1 MRRTRTAILLGCLLP
16 LAAGCAPE
24 KAADTPPPEPILEP
38 LFAELSAARTGID
51 FSNTLLEHPS
61 PQRTDLLNEY
71 FSNGAGVA
79 VGDVNGDGLEDLYF
93 SGNMSYGR
101 LYLNRGNLRFED
113 VTATAG
119 VAGRKDTWK
128 TGVAMADVDGDGRL
142 DLYVSY
148 SGELP
153 HDRRIDELYINRGND
168 ADGTPRFEEQA
179 GAFGLANPHSTN
191 QAYFFDFDRDGDL
204 DLFLIANNTPR
215 TPYQNPMGTRAE
227 LEKDDPIHGVRLY
240 RNDAGRFVDVTRR
253 AGISSSPLTYSLGAG
268 VADLDNDG
276 WMDIYVGNDYSP
288 PDYLYRNNGD
298 GTFTDVLAERVRHT
312 SNASMGVDAAD
323 LNNDGWVDVVVLD
336 MLGASNRRQKTLFA
350 PNDRDQFELFVES
363 GLHAQ
368 YTRNMLQLNNGD
380 GTFSEIGQLAGVFAT
395 DWSWAP
401 LIADFD
407 NDGWKDLFITNG
419 ILHDTIDRDFLDVKH
434 QYVRRKPNLEPA
446 DIQYL
451 MDILPA
457 TDLTNYAFRNTG
469 QLRFEDVSTEWGL
482 GAPLNSTGAVYAD
495 LDNDGDLDLV
505 TNNTNDVVTIF
516 ENRSER
522 LLRRSYLQIVLK
534 GAGANTAGIGARVTL
549 FSAGGI
555 QVVEQ
560 MPMRGY
566 LSSVSPVVH
575 FGLGDRAS
583 VDSLRVRWPDGRSQ
597 TLRDVAANQRL
608 VIRQDEAG
616 AADNPPPAPAPLFA
630 PTRSPIAFT
639 HQMAGEIDDFRR
651 QPLMVEPASFD
662 GPPMATADVD
672 GDGLVDLF
680 VGGGAGQ
687 AGALYLQRPG
697 GRFDRMATPALENDR
712 YHEDA
717 AALFFDADGDGDLD
731 LYVGSGGY
739 GNMEPEDE
747 TLQDRLYLN
756 DGSGRFTR
764 ALDALPALRTST
776 GAVAAGDID
785 GDGSLDLFVGARV
798 VPGRYPEPPR
808 SVILLNDGQGR
819 FVDQTAEVAPSLEYA
834 GMITDAVWHDL
845 DGDGSDELVVVGLW
859 MPIRIFA
866 RAEGRL
872 EEATDQ
878 FFDRPQAGLW
888 NTVRVADLNGDGRPD
903 LIAGNYGLNTQISA
917 SADQPARVYFADFD
931 RNRSVDPI
939 LAFPI
944 QGIEYPFPTLD
955 EVRTQSP
962 GLAARFPDHATYAG
976 ATVDGLLS
984 PEQRAAA
991 QVLKAD
997 TLATALFL
1005 GTASGRFEPAELPI
1019 QAQVAPV
1026 FAIHII
1032 DANADGFQDLLLA
1045 GNMSQAPVRLGAQ
1058 NAGYGV
1064 LLRGDGTGRFVY
1076 VPQPESGLRFEGDIR
1091 SIVGFDDLV
1100 VISRNRASVL
1110 AYRRIR

>member
-1 MRRTRTAILLGCLLP
+1 MLRTRTAVFISSLLF

-24 KAADTPPPEPILEP
+24 EAADTPPPAPRQEP
-38 LFAELSAARTGID
+38 LFARLPAERTGID

-61 PQRTDLLNEY
+61 PLRTDLLNEY

-101 LYLNRGNLRFED
+101 LYLNRGDLRFED

-128 TGVAMADVDGDGRL
+128 TGAAMADVDGDGRL
-142 DLYVSY
+142 DLYVGY

-153 HDRRIDELYINRGND
+153 LDRRIDELYINRGND
-168 ADGTPRFEEQA
+168 AAGTPAFEEQA
-179 GAFGLANPHSTN
+179 AVWGLANPHSTN

-227 LEKDDPIHGVRLY
+227 LEKDDPVHGVRLY
-240 RNDAGRFVDVTRR
+240 RNDAGRFADVTRR

-276 WMDIYVGNDYSP
+276 WMDIYLGNDYSP

-323 LNNDGWVDVVVLD
+323 LNNDGWADIVVLD

-419 ILHDTIDRDFLDVKH
+419 ILHDTIDRDFLDIKH

-451 MDILPA
+451 MDVLPA
-457 TDLTNYAFRNTG
+457 TALTNYAYRNTG
-469 QLRFEDVSTEWGL
+469 RLRFEDMSAAWGL
-482 GAPLNSTGAVYAD
+482 GAPLNSTGAAYAD

-505 TNNTNDVVTIF
+505 TNNTNDAASIF

-522 LLRRSYLQIVLK
+522 LAGRSYLQLVLQ

-549 FSAGGI
+549 FSEGGM

-575 FGLGDRAS
+575 FGLGHRAS
-583 VDSLRVRWPDGRSQ
+583 VDSLLVRWPDGRLQ

-608 VIRQDEAG
+608 VVRQEEAG
-616 AADNPPPAPAPLFA
+616 AVDQAPPAPPPLFA
-630 PTRSPIAFT
+630 PARSPIVFT
-639 HQMAGEIDDFRR
+639 HQMAGQIDDFRR

-672 GDGLVDLF
+672 GDGLIDLF
-680 VGGGAGQ
+680 IGGGAGQ
-687 AGALYLQRPG
+687 AGELHRQRPDN
-697 GRFDRMATPALENDR
+697 RFDRLTTPALVTDR
-712 YHEDA
+712 YHEDT
-717 AALFFDADGDGDLD
+717 AALFFDADADGDSD

-756 DGSGRFTR
+756 DGSGGFTR
-764 ALDALPALRTST
+764 AADALPGLRTST

-785 GDGSLDLFVGARV
+785 GDGSPDLFVGARI
-798 VPGRYPEPPR
+798 VPGRYPESPR
-808 SVILLNDGQGR
+808 SATLLNDGKGR
-819 FVDQTAEVAPSLEYA
+819 FTDRTAEVAPSLESA

-845 DGDGSDELVVVGLW
+845 DDDGADELVVVGLW

-872 EEATDQ
+872 EEATER

-888 NTVRVADLNGDGRPD
+888 NTVRIADLNGDGRPD

-917 SADQPARVYFADFD
+917 SADQPARLYFADFD
-931 RNRSVDPI
+931 RNRSIDPI
-939 LAFPI
+939 LAFPV
-944 QGIEYPFPTLD
+944 QGIEYPFPTLE

-962 GLAARFPDHATYAG
+962 GLAARFPDHATYAN
-976 ATVDGLLS
+976 ATIDGLLS

-991 QVLKAD
+991 QVLEAD

-1005 GTASGRFEPAELPI
+1005 GTASGRFQAVELPI
-1019 QAQVAPV
+1019 ETQVAPV
-1026 FAIHII
+1026 FVIHNF
-1032 DANADGFQDLLLA
+1032 DADGDGFQDLLMA
-1045 GNMSQAPVRLGAQ
+1045 GNMSQAPIRLGAQ
-1058 NAGYGV
+1058 NASYGV
-1064 LLRGDGTGRFVY
+1064 LLRGDGAGKFSY
-1076 VPQPESGLRFEGDIR
+1076 VPPPESGLHFEGDIR

-1100 VISRNRASVL
+1100 VIGRTRASL
-1110 AYRRIR
+1110 IAYLSIP

>member
-1 MRRTRTAILLGCLLP
+1 MRHTRTVVLASCLLAF
-16 LAAGCAPE
+16 AAGCAPE
-24 KAADTPPPEPILEP
+24 KAADTPPTEPRQES
-38 LFAELSAARTGID
+38 LFAQLSAALTGID

-128 TGVAMADVDGDGRL
+128 TGAAMADVDGDGRL
-142 DLYVSY
+142 DLYVGY

-153 HDRRIDELYINRGND
+153 LERRVDALYINRGND
-168 ADGTPRFEEQA
+168 ADGTPVFEDQA

-191 QAYFFDFDRDGDL
+191 QAYFFDLDRDGDL

-215 TPYQNPMGTRAE
+215 TPYQHPMGTRDE
-227 LEKDDPIHGVRLY
+227 LQKDDPLHGVRLY
-240 RNDAGRFVDVTRR
+240 RNNAGRFEDVTRR

-323 LNNDGWVDVVVLD
+323 LTNDGWADIVVLD

-368 YTRNMLQLNNGD
+368 YTRNMLQLNNGN

-419 ILHDTIDRDFLDVKH
+419 ILHDTIDRDFLDHKH

-469 QLRFEDVSTEWGL
+469 QLRFEDVSAAWGL
-482 GAPLNSTGAVYAD
+482 GAPLNSTGAAYSD

-505 TNNTNDVVTIF
+505 TNNTNDVASIF

-522 LLRRSYLQIVLK
+522 LGRRSYLQVVLH
-534 GAGANTAGIGARVTL
+534 GEGANTAGIGARVEL
-549 FSAGGI
+549 FSAKGM

-566 LSSVSPVVH
+566 LSSVSPVLH
-575 FGLGDRAS
+575 FGLGDQVS

-597 TLRDVAANQRL
+597 TLRNVAANQRL
-608 VIRQDEAG
+608 TIRQEEAG
-616 AADNPPPAPAPLFA
+616 VTTEPPRAPAPLFA
-630 PTRSPIAFT
+630 PTRSPIVFT
-639 HQMAGEIDDFRR
+639 HQIAGQIDDFRR

-662 GPPMATADVD
+662 GPPMAIADVD
-672 GDGLVDLF
+672 DDGLMDLF
-680 VGGGAGQ
+680 IGGGAGQ
-687 AGALYLQRPG
+687 AGELYLQRAG
-697 GRFDRMATPALENDR
+697 GRFDRQATPALENDR
-712 YHEDA
+712 YHEDT
-717 AALFFDADGDGDLD
+717 AALFFDADADGNPD
-731 LYVGSGGY
+731 LYVASGGY

-747 TLQDRLYLN
+747 TLQGRLYLN

-764 ALDALPALRTST
+764 APDALPALRAST

-785 GDGSLDLFVGARV
+785 GDGALDLFVGARV
-798 VPGRYPEPPR
+798 VPGRYPELPR
-808 SVILLNDGQGR
+808 SAILMNDGLGR
-819 FVDQTAEVAPSLEYA
+819 FIDRTAEVAPALERA
-834 GMITDAVWHDL
+834 GMVTDAVWHDL
-845 DGDGSDELVVVGLW
+845 DGDGAEELVVVGLW

-866 RAEGRL
+866 RVGGGL
-872 EEATDQ
+872 EEATDR
-878 FFDRPQAGLW
+878 FFDRPREGLW
-888 NTVRVADLNGDGRPD
+888 NTVRIADINGDGRPD
-903 LIAGNYGLNTQISA
+903 LIAGNYGLNTQIKA
-917 SADQPARVYFADFD
+917 AADQPARLYFADLD

-962 GLAARFPDHATYAG
+962 SRAARFPDHATYAG

-984 PEQRAAA
+984 PDERAAA
-991 QVLKAD
+991 QVLEAD
-997 TLATALFL
+997 TLATTLYL
-1005 GTASGRFEPAELPI
+1005 GTASGRFEPADLPI
-1019 QAQVAPV
+1019 QSQVAPV
-1026 FAIHII
+1026 FVIHIF
-1032 DANADGFQDLLLA
+1032 DADTDGFQDLLLA
-1045 GNMSQAPVRLGAQ
+1045 GNMSEAPIRLGAQ
-1058 NAGYGV
+1058 NASYGV
-1064 LLRGDGTGRFVY
+1064 LLRGDGAGRFSY
-1076 VPQPESGLRFEGDIR
+1076 VPQAESGLRLEGDIR
-1091 SIVGFDDLV
+1091 SIVGLDDLV
-1100 VISRNRASVL
+1100 MMSRNRASVL
-1110 AYRRIR
+1110 AYRRVR